1 MANGNGGKREGAG
14 AKPKYGTS
22 LNRVMRVPEL
32 WVEPLKTALMNREN
46 PFQSSNNLTP
56 QIVTILE
63 KYKKQFLTVRG
74 LAPNFANKQYFKL
87 VNNLISEIEQTI
99 SH

>member
-1 MANGNGGKREGAG
+1 MAGKMANGNGGKREGAG

-32 WVEPLKTALMNREN
+32 WVEPLKTALMNKEN

-56 QIVTILE
+56 QIITILE
-63 KYKKQFLTVRG
+63 KYKKELLTIRG
-74 LAPNFANKQYFKL
+74 LSNKRHSEL
-87 VNNLISEIEQTI
+87 VNNLISEIEKTV